1 MSNWYAYG
9 ALILAGFLPNEVWRM
24 IGLWIG
30 AGLRED
36 SEILYWVRAVA
47 GATLAGV
54 IAQLLFAPP
63 GMLAD
68 VAPALRYGS
77 VVFGFIVFW
86 LARRSIFFGTI
97 AAEAVLIG
105 GKYLMG

>member
-1 MSNWYAYG
+1 MSSWYAYG

-24 IGLWIG
+24 LGLWIG

-47 GATLAGV
+47 AATLAGV

-63 GMLAD
+63 GILAD
-68 VAPALRYGS
+68 VAPVLRYGS
-77 VVFGFIVFW
+77 VAFGFVVFW
-86 LARRSIFFGTI
+86 LTRRSIFFGTI
-97 AAEAVLIG
+97 TAEIFLIS

>member
-1 MSNWYAYG
+1 MTSWYAYSV
-9 ALILAGFLPNEVWRM
+9 LILAGFLPNEIWRVL
-24 IGLWIG
+24 GLWLG

-68 VAPALRYGS
+68 VAPTLRFGS
-77 VVFGFIVFW
+77 VVFGLAVFW
-86 LARRSIFFGTI
+86 LTRRSIFFGTI
-97 AAEAVLIG
+97 AAEIALIG